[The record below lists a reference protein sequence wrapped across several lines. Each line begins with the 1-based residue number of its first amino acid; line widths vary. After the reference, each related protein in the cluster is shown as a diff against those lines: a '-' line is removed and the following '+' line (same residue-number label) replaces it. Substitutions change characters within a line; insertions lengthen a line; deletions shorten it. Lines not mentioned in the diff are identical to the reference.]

1 MDGVRHR
8 DAADASDGLSVTEK
22 SIIVVGAGLVG
33 AVQALL
39 FAKAGYSVTV
49 VEKNTLRHETE
60 SGNQETQTISSRTVA
75 LSHRSWQLLSEAG
88 LWPTIDCCAIQTVHV
103 TEQGNFGSVKLD
115 ARKLDVEALG
125 FVISNAGF
133 ESYLHRCLKSEANI
147 HVIESASVVSVESD
161 NQTARVV
168 IEQAGICNTFSVS
181 LVVAADGTHS
191 TVRQML
197 GIETKQR
204 DYEQCAVLANVR
216 TSKSLAN
223 SAFERFTRD
232 GPLALLPLAS
242 VSEPSRV
249 TGQIAGQI
257 AGQVADQILS
267 DPDQSNQGQLY
278 SMIYTAPSAQAA
290 RLTEMPDQDFL
301 GMVQRKFGGKLGRF
315 ENISKRYVADLALTV
330 SMQQV
335 KGRFVL
341 IGNAARTLHP
351 VAGQGMNLALRDVF
365 ELVSCVI
372 DHENIDAALAGF
384 EKQRKRDQWWVT
396 SQTDLLARLF
406 GDKPWPLRLP
416 ASVLTGCGFVLLDI
430 VEPFKKSFAAANMG
444 RHVPLSSVLRDSVT
458 R

>member
-8 DAADASDGLSVTEK
+8 DAADTSDGLSVTDK

-33 AVQALL
+33 AAQALL
-39 FAKAGYSVTV
+39 FAKAGYSVIV

-147 HVIESASVVSVESD
+147 HVIESASVVSVEND
-161 NQTARVV
+161 NQTAHVV
-168 IEQAGICNTFSVS
+168 IEQAGICSTLSVS

-197 GIETKQR
+197 GIESKHR

-249 TGQIAGQI
+249 TGQ
-257 AGQVADQILS
+257 VADQILS
-267 DPDQSNQGQLY
+267 DLDQSRTDQSSQAQLY

-290 RLTEMPDQDFL
+290 QLTEMPDQDFL
-301 GMVQRKFGGKLGRF
+301 AMVQRKFGGRLGRF

-406 GDKPWPLRLP
+406 GDKPWPLGLP

-430 VEPFKKSFAAANMG
+430 FEPFKKSFAAANMG